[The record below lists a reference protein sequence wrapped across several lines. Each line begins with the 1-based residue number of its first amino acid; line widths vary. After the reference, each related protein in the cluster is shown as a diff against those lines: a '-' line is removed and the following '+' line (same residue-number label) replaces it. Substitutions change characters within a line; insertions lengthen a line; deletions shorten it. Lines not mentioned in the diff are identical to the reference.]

1 MWISLCLLLCVS
13 LSVTVCL
20 CVSFCVWIVFL
31 TCASLGMLGGH
42 SMTSELSSYSLY
54 YFFEHWSRNKL
65 DISCFVLFSS
75 LCIFCSLSGSTPS
88 LIYFNKLINN
98 TAILK
103 ISVRFLHFPCI
114 ELSLWEI
121 CVSLIGSTMNM
132 HRILPCI
139 PLLTWVLLTI
149 SRAWL
154 CFRLDSS
161 S

>member
-1 MWISLCLLLCVS
+1 MWISLCVLLCVS
-13 LSVTVCL
+13 LSLTVCL
-20 CVSFCVWIVFL
+20 CVSFCVCIVFL
-31 TCASLGMLGGH
+31 TCVSLGMLGGH
-42 SMTSELSSYSLY
+42 SVTSELSSYSLY
-54 YFFEHWSRNKL
+54 YFFEHWSLNKS
-65 DISCFVLFSS
+65 DISCFVLSSS
-75 LCIFCSLSGSTPS
+75 LCISCSLSGSTPS

-114 ELSLWEI
+114 ELSPWEI
-121 CVSLIGSTMNM
+121 WVCLIGSTMNM

-139 PLLTWVLLTI
+139 PLLTWLLLTI
-149 SRAWL
+149 SWAWL

>member
-1 MWISLCLLLCVS
+1 MCV
-13 LSVTVCL
+13 SVTVCL
-20 CVSFCVWIVFL
+20 CVSFCVCMVFP
-31 TCASLGMLGGH
+31 TCVSLGMLGGH

-54 YFFEHWSRNKL
+54 YFFEHWSLNKS
-65 DISCFVLFSS
+65 DISCFVLSSS
-75 LCIFCSLSGSTPS
+75 LCISCSLSGSTPS

-114 ELSLWEI
+114 ELSPWATWF
-121 CVSLIGSTMNM
+121 CLIGSTMNM

-139 PLLTWVLLTI
+139 PLLTWLLLTI
-149 SRAWL
+149 SWAWL
-154 CFRLDSS
+154 CFRIDSS

>member
-1 MWISLCLLLCVS
+1 MLLCVS

-20 CVSFCVWIVFL
+20 CVSFCVCIVFL
-31 TCASLGMLGGH
+31 TCVSLGMLGGH
-42 SMTSELSSYSLY
+42 SVTSELSSYSLY
-54 YFFEHWSRNKL
+54 YFFEHWSLNKS
-65 DISCFVLFSS
+65 DISCFVLSSS

-114 ELSLWEI
+114 ELSPWATWF
-121 CVSLIGSTMNM
+121 CLIGSTMNM

-139 PLLTWVLLTI
+139 TLLTLFLLTI
-149 SRAWL
+149 SWAWL
-154 CFRLDSS
+154 CFRLDSPS
-161 S
+161 

>member
-1 MWISLCLLLCVS
+1 MLLCVS
-13 LSVTVCL
+13 LSLTVCL
-20 CVSFCVWIVFL
+20 CVSFCVCIVFL
-31 TCASLGMLGGH
+31 TCVSLGMLGGH
-42 SMTSELSSYSLY
+42 SVTSELSSYSLY
-54 YFFEHWSRNKL
+54 YFFEHWSLNKS
-65 DISCFVLFSS
+65 DISCFVLSSS
-75 LCIFCSLSGSTPS
+75 LCISCSLSGSAPS

-121 CVSLIGSTMNM
+121 WVCLIGSTMNM

-139 PLLTWVLLTI
+139 PLLTWLLLTI
-149 SRAWL
+149 SWAWL
-154 CFRLDSS
+154 CFRIDSS

>member
-1 MWISLCLLLCVS
+1 MWISLCVLLCVS

-65 DISCFVLFSS
+65 DISYFVLFSS
-75 LCIFCSLSGSTPS
+75 LCIFCSLLGSTPS

-114 ELSLWEI
+114 ELSPWEI
-121 CVSLIGSTMNM
+121 CVCLIGSTMNM

-139 PLLTWVLLTI
+139 PLLEWVLLTI
-149 SRAWL
+149 SWAWL
-154 CFRLDSS
+154 CFRIDSS

>member
-1 MWISLCLLLCVS
+1 MWISLCVLLCVS

-20 CVSFCVWIVFL
+20 CVSFCVCIVFL
-31 TCASLGMLGGH
+31 TCVSLGMLGGH

-54 YFFEHWSRNKL
+54 YFFEHWYRNKL

-114 ELSLWEI
+114 ELSPWATWF
-121 CVSLIGSTMNM
+121 CLIGSTMNM

-139 PLLTWVLLTI
+139 PLLTWLLLTI
-149 SRAWL
+149 SWAWL
-154 CFRLDSS
+154 CFRIDSS